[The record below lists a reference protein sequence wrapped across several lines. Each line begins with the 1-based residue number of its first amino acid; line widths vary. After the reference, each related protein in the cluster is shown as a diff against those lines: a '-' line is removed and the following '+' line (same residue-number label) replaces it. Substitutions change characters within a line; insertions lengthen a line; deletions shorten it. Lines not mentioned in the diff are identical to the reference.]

1 MTAVLAYVQNIPR
14 IVPLAVTG
22 LVLLLWYIRFFLAMA
37 PKKGTTEWI
46 AMVDKPDWSGLRIPP
61 FRVGSW
67 IAIMAVIALATANC
81 LLRMDEV
88 YGESMVYAA
97 FAAGQALCFCLALL
111 CIGGSPLAAFC
122 GSVLLLLGELP
133 AIYVALGVLL
143 LVLAFG
149 QRKVWLGLLLAAGG
163 IAALVYYG
171 WFLDIRFQLPG
182 YPLLYLLYASA
193 IPVCL
198 VQGIRRRDPRFLI
211 AGALGVLTLPL
222 LVIGMTA
229 EAWMG
234 SLLAFFATLAGGEHR
249 GAKKSAVATA
259 ILLIL
264 CMFIY

>member
-1 MTAVLAYVQNIPR
+1 MTAVLAFVQNIPR

-22 LVLLLWYIRFFLAMA
+22 LVLLLWYVRFFLAMA

-46 AMVDKPDWSGLRIPP
+46 AMVDKPDWSGLRILP

-97 FAAGQALCFCLALL
+97 FAAGQALCFCLTLL

-122 GSVLLLLGELP
+122 GSVLLLL
-133 AIYVALGVLL
+133 
-143 LVLAFG
+143 VLAFG
-149 QRKVWLGLLLAAGG
+149 QRKVWLGLLLAVCG

-222 LVIGMTA
+222 LVIGRMP
-229 EAWMG
+229 W
-234 SLLAFFATLAGGEHR
+234 R
-249 GAKKSAVATA
+249 
-259 ILLIL
+259 
-264 CMFIY
+264 Y